1 MERRKITVVHNNN
14 TTIIATEAE
23 TLKDLKLDLANANIN
38 IRDTDIFEGLSR
50 TKLIDNESQLPKDV
64 MYRGKVTNELVIMVT
79 TKEQK
84 IKSGVADRAELYGLI
99 KKNKL
104 EDMIKKHFGKNFTNV
119 STNELSD
126 IIFEHGCG
134 QASEKIKEESSV
146 KEISGYALVKS
157 SESEAIYTK
166 AELDVIVSDLT
177 D

>member
-1 MERRKITVVHNNN
+1 MDRRKITVVHNNN

-64 MYRGKVTNELVIMVT
+64 MYRGKVTNDLVIMVT

-119 STNELSD
+119 STKELSD

-166 AELDVIVSDLT
+166 AELDIIVSDLT

>member
-1 MERRKITVVHNNN
+1 MERRNITVVHNNE
-14 TTIIATEAE
+14 TTVITTEAE
-23 TLKDLKLDLANANIN
+23 TLKELKIDLANANIN

-50 TKLIDNESQLPKDV
+50 TKLIDNDSQLPKDV
-64 MYRGKVTNELVIMVT
+64 MYRGKVTNDLVIMVT

-126 IIFEHGCG
+126 IIFEHDCR

-146 KEISGYALVKS
+146 KEISGYAKVKS
-157 SESEAIYTK
+157 SESKATYTK
-166 AELDVIVSDLT
+166 AELDVLLSDLT

>member
-1 MERRKITVVHNNN
+1 MERRNITVVHNNE

-23 TLKDLKLDLANANIN
+23 TLKELKLDLANAYID

-64 MYRGKVTNELVIMVT
+64 MYRGKVTNDLVIMVT

-99 KKNKL
+99 KKNRL

-119 STNELSD
+119 STKELSD

-146 KEISGYALVKS
+146 KEISGYAPVKS

>member
-1 MERRKITVVHNNN
+1 MERRNITVVHNNE

-23 TLKDLKLDLANANIN
+23 TLKELKIDLANANIN

-50 TKLIDNESQLPKDV
+50 TKLIDNDSQLPKDV
-64 MYRGKVTNELVIMVT
+64 MYRGKVTNDLVIMVT

-119 STNELSD
+119 STEELSN
-126 IIFEHGCG
+126 IIFAYGCE
-134 QASEKIKEESSV
+134 ASEKIKEKTSV
-146 KEISGYALVKS
+146 KEVRGDAEIKP
-157 SESEAIYTK
+157 SESKPTYTSR
-166 AELDVIVSDLT
+166 ELDVILSDLKN
-177 D
+177 

>member
-1 MERRKITVVHNNN
+1 MERRNITVVHNNE

-23 TLKDLKLDLANANIN
+23 TLKELKIDLANANIN

-50 TKLIDNESQLPKDV
+50 TKLIDNDSQLPKDV
-64 MYRGKVTNELVIMVT
+64 MYRGKVTNDLVIMVT
-79 TKEQK
+79 AKEQK

-119 STNELSD
+119 STKELSD

-134 QASEKIKEESSV
+134 QASEKIKKEYPV
-146 KEISGYALVKS
+146 KEINGYAKVKS
-157 SESEAIYTK
+157 SESKATYTK
-166 AELDVIVSDLT
+166 AELDVILSDLT

>member
-1 MERRKITVVHNNN
+1 MERRNITVVHNNE

-23 TLKDLKLDLANANIN
+23 TLKELKIDLANANIN

-50 TKLIDNESQLPKDV
+50 TKIIDNDSQLPKDV
-64 MYRGKVTNELVIMVT
+64 MYRGKVTNDLVIMVT

-119 STNELSD
+119 STKELSD

-134 QASEKIKEESSV
+134 QASEKIKKEYPV
-146 KEISGYALVKS
+146 KEINGYAKVKS
-157 SESEAIYTK
+157 SESKATYTK
-166 AELDVIVSDLT
+166 AELDVILSDLT